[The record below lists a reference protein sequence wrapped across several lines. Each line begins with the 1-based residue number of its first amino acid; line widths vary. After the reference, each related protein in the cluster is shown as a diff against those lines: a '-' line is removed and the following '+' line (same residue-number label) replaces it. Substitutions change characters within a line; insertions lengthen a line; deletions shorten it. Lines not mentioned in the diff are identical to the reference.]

1 LDTLNNKIYLDGKKL
16 TSQDL
21 HSQSA
26 TIEILKMLLENPDKD
41 IPNRELPTSSYSK
54 NKNDMIGKIVMPLI
68 SLVEKKTGK
77 RLPLI
82 CKGSLYD
89 FTIKL
94 QDSDIE
100 MTILNPLSG

>member
-1 LDTLNNKIYLDGKKL
+1 
-16 TSQDL
+16 
-21 HSQSA
+21 
-26 TIEILKMLLENPDKD
+26 
-41 IPNRELPTSSYSK
+41 
-54 NKNDMIGKIVMPLI
+54 LI